1 MHKTCSVIHLLAVLA
16 CAFVPGFYHCI
27 DTILCFQS
35 PLYLFVYVWPY
46 VFSGMFIHVNMHV
59 EVEFP
64 KTCPTCFLKQALF
77 LYPKIFNLANLAGQK
92 VPEILLFQLPSAG
105 IISNH
110 SFQLFKW
117 VLGIKF
123 KSLCYYVSHLSG
135 LILMLS
141 FNLILFN
148 CPTKTAVLFLLRG
161 NFQKWDFIPE
171 IAKSSLLVRD

>member
-1 MHKTCSVIHLLAVLA
+1 MWSTYLQSLHTPLILDFTTALTLFYIFNLLYVCVYTCARMCFKVCSCMWKSEVNLGWSSRKPVHL
-16 CAFVPGFYHCI
+16 
-27 DTILCFQS
+27 
-35 PLYLFVYVWPY
+35 VYW
-46 VFSGMFIHVNMHV
+46 NR
-59 EVEFP
+59 
-64 KTCPTCFLKQALF
+64 LF
-77 LYPKIFNLANLAGQK
+77 LYPEIFNLASLAGQK

-123 KSLCYYVSHLSG
+123 RSLCYYASHLSG

-148 CPTKTAVLFLLRG
+148 CPTKTAVLILLRG

-171 IAKSSLLVRD
+171 TANSSVLVRD